1 MIDKCEEFANKL
13 DNKIVN
19 LPKELQNN
27 MENRLI
33 KVIQKKED
41 AENGVQRKQKFK
53 FKTDKEEEAK
63 NEVEN
68 LKVQPILSVDEINAK
83 IYSDKTPHNFLLIY
97 EDEYNP
103 LKPLQLVKII
113 MDQINLDI
121 RKFRKRLQKE
131 VT

>member
-1 MIDKCEEFANKL
+1 LDTANARIIGPKRFVKMIDKCEEFANKL

-41 AENGVQRKQKFK
+41 AENGVQRKEKFK

-63 NEVEN
+63 NEV
-68 LKVQPILSVDEINAK
+68 
-83 IYSDKTPHNFLLIY
+83 
-97 EDEYNP
+97 
-103 LKPLQLVKII
+103 
-113 MDQINLDI
+113 
-121 RKFRKRLQKE
+121 
-131 VT
+131 